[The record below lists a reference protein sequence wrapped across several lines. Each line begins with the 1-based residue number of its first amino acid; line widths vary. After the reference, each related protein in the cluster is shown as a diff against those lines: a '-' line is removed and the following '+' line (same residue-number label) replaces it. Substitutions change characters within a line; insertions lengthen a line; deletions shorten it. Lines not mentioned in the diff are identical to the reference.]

1 VAKRDYYE
9 ILGVPKGAG
18 DEDIKKAYRNLAK
31 KLHPDMNA
39 GNKETEEKF
48 KEVNEAY
55 SILIDPKKRRMYDVG
70 GHEAAQQSGRP
81 GGGGGFGGFEGF
93 GSDAGGLGGMFGDIF
108 GSFFEGGQGGRHGGR
123 APGEDLQY
131 ELDMSLE
138 EAFEGGE
145 RKISF
150 ERMENCSVCSG
161 TGAKPGTTPQTCGTC
176 RGRGQVHVQQ
186 GFFAIS
192 RTCPKCQGRGM
203 MVENPCQSC
212 RGGGRVRVNR
222 TLSVRVPAGVDNG
235 MRIRLEGEGEPGE
248 NGGSRGDLY
257 LLVGVRP
264 HELFERD
271 SQNLVLTL
279 PIPFPLAVAGG
290 EVDVPGLDGAGK
302 LKIPAGTQ
310 SGQVFRL
317 KGRGLPGMR
326 TRARGD
332 IMVRVFVELPIRLSG
347 KQRELLKEF
356 EKDSS
361 EGDYEET
368 RKFAAKAKRME
379 KK

>member
-1 VAKRDYYE
+1 VARRDFYE
-9 ILGVPKGAG
+9 LLGVPRNASE
-18 DEDIKKAYRNLAK
+18 EDIKKAYRNLAK
-31 KLHPDMNA
+31 KLHPDMHS
-39 GNKETEEKF
+39 GDKETEEKF

-55 SILIDPKKRRMYDVG
+55 SILSDPKKRRMYDAG
-70 GHEAAQQSGRP
+70 GFEATQQAGRP
-81 GGGGGFGGFEGF
+81 GGPGGFSGFEGF
-93 GSDAGGLGGMFGDIF
+93 GGDAGGLGGMFGDLF
-108 GSFFEGGQGGRHGGR
+108 GQFFEGGRGGHGR

-131 ELDMSLE
+131 ELEMSLE
-138 EAFEGGE
+138 EAAEGGE
-145 RKISF
+145 RKITF

-161 TGAKPGTTPQTCGTC
+161 TGAKPGTSPQTCGTC

-192 RTCPKCQGRGM
+192 RTCPKCQGRGT
-203 MVENPCQSC
+203 MVESPCSSC

-222 TLSVRVPAGVDNG
+222 TLSVRIPAGVDNG

-248 NGGSRGDLY
+248 QGGPRGDLY
-257 LLVGVRP
+257 LLVNVRQ
-264 HELFERD
+264 HELLERD
-271 SQNLVLTL
+271 GPNLILTL
-279 PIPFPLAVAGG
+279 PIPFPLAVTGG
-290 EVDVPGLDGAGK
+290 EIDVPGLDGSGK

-326 TRARGD
+326 SRSRGD
-332 IMVRVFVELPIRLSG
+332 MMVRIFVEVPTRLSG
-347 KQRELLKEF
+347 KQKELLREF

-368 RKFAAKAKRME
+368 RKFAEKAKRME

>member
-1 VAKRDYYE
+1 MAKRDYYD
-9 ILGVPKGAG
+9 ILGVPKNAG
-18 DEDIKKAYRNLAK
+18 DEDIKKSYRNLAK
-31 KLHPDMNA
+31 KLHPDMNQ

-55 SILIDPKKRRMYDVG
+55 SVLIDPRKRRMYDAG

-81 GGGGGFGGFEGF
+81 GGAGGFGGFEGF
-93 GSDAGGLGGMFGDIF
+93 GGDAGGLGGMFGDLF
-108 GSFFEGGQGGRHGGR
+108 GSFFEGGQQGGR

-131 ELDMSLE
+131 ELEMSLE
-138 EAFEGGE
+138 EAAQGEE

-150 ERMENCSVCSG
+150 ERMENCSVCGGS
-161 TGAKPGTTPQTCGTC
+161 GAKPGTHPQTCGTC

-192 RTCPKCQGRGM
+192 RTCPKCQGRGT
-203 MVENPCQSC
+203 MVESPCSSC

-222 TLSVRVPAGVDNG
+222 TLNVRVPAGVDNG
-235 MRIRLEGEGEPGE
+235 MRIRLEGEGKPGE
-248 NGGSRGDLY
+248 HGGSRGDLY
-257 LLVGVRP
+257 LLVNVRH
-264 HELFERD
+264 HELFEREG
-271 SQNLVLTL
+271 QNLVIIL
-279 PIPFPLAVAGG
+279 PVPFPLAVTGG

-317 KGRGLPGMR
+317 KGRGMPGMR
-326 TRARGD
+326 SRGRGD
-332 IMVRVFVELPIRLSG
+332 IMVRVFVEVPTRLSG

-361 EGDYEET
+361 ENDYEET
-368 RKFAAKAKRME
+368 RKFAEKAKRME